1 MRFLLVHALA
11 LLGKLSRLRV
21 VILVLCPLAAFA
33 APAQPV
39 PDKLVVLTFDD
50 AVKSHRTFVA
60 PLLKEL
66 GFGATFFVTH
76 RWMDDRT
83 NFMTWEE
90 IGEIHQMGFEIG
102 NHSWTHSDFSTPKN
116 AARLAGELYLVD
128 HALERTNAKVPR
140 PISFAYCGNTFGP
153 EGVQRLIELGYKFAR
168 RGEQP
173 EAHYGTLEIGAT
185 YDPSGN
191 THYSF
196 LPRATRIRIGTLN
209 ISKRSWRARPTA
221 RSS

>member
-66 GFGATFFVTH
+66 GFQATFFVTH
-76 RWMDDRT
+76 CWMEDRE
-83 NFMTWEE
+83 NFMTWPE
-90 IGEIHQMGFEIG
+90 IAEIHKMGFEIG
-102 NHSWTHSDFSTPKN
+102 NHSWTHANFATPQN
-116 AARLAGELYLVD
+116 
-128 HALERTNAKVPR
+128 
-140 PISFAYCGNTFGP
+140 
-153 EGVQRLIELGYKFAR
+153 
-168 RGEQP
+168 
-173 EAHYGTLEIGAT
+173 
-185 YDPSGN
+185 
-191 THYSF
+191 
-196 LPRATRIRIGTLN
+196 ATRLPPDL
-209 ISKRSWRARPTA
+209 WQLED
-221 RSS
+221 